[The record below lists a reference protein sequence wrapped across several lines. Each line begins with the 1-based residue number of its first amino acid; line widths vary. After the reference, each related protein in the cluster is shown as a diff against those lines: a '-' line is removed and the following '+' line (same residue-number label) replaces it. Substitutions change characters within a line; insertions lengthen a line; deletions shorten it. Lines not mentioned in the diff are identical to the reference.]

1 MTARTI
7 AEGVVAVV
15 FLTVVAIVFQQI
27 ATDMVDQGI
36 ASGGAYNDAA
46 SYPKALA
53 IAIAILLAARFG
65 LGMLRHRRGEA
76 PPMNED
82 AEGLGAN
89 AGRAAALI
97 GLFALYII
105 GLGSLG
111 YLISSLVLVA
121 AVLALCGERKLL
133 WLVVIPLIVTF
144 GLSAVFGG
152 LVNVVLPRGDFGIA
166 LPW

>member
-1 MTARTI
+1 MI
-7 AEGVVAVV
+7 AEGVAAAV

-27 ATDMVDQGI
+27 ATDMADQGI

-46 SYPKALA
+46 SYPRALA
-53 IAIAILLAARFG
+53 IAIAILLATQFG
-65 LGMLRHRRGEA
+65 LGMLRRRRGEA
-76 PPMNED
+76 QPMNED
-82 AEGLGAN
+82 AEALGAN
-89 AGRAAALI
+89 AVRATALF
-97 GLFALYII
+97 GLFALYIV
-105 GLGSLG
+105 GLGTLG
-111 YLISSLVLVA
+111 YLISSLILVP

-133 WLVVIPLIVTF
+133 WLIVIPLIVTF